1 MKRVLL
7 AVCGLTPQII
17 TETLYALH
25 CEGRLPQRVVVL
37 TTRAGREL
45 CLNTLFGGPGMLHRF
60 FNDYG
65 IAPSACRFGR
75 EDILTPAP
83 RRTILPRWK
92 KARPFRRSA
101 WNRPACSPE
110 NQT

>member
-37 TTRAGREL
+37 TTRAGRER
-45 CLNTLFGGPGMLHRF
+45 CLNTLFDGPGMLHRF
-60 FNDYG
+60 FDDYG

-75 EDILTPAP
+75 GEYCIKNVIMAY
-83 RRTILPRWK
+83 
-92 KARPFRRSA
+92 S
-101 WNRPACSPE
+101 S
-110 NQT
+110 

>member
-37 TTRAGREL
+37 TTRAGRER

-60 FNDYG
+60 FDDYG
-65 IAPSACRFGR
+65 DEQYYHLESNDGDAQPSER
-75 EDILTPAP
+75 
-83 RRTILPRWK
+83 
-92 KARPFRRSA
+92 
-101 WNRPACSPE
+101 
-110 NQT
+110 